1 MLQSTSSVHDDL
13 VSFQP
18 VRHPRRLR
26 LSRPTAAIL
35 TVAAILAS
43 GVAVGRLDTPHP
55 RPAQADQAQPFD
67 HFPR

>member
-1 MLQSTSSVHDDL
+1 MLQSSFHNDL

-18 VRHPRRLR
+18 VRHARRLK

-35 TVAAILAS
+35 TAAAILAS
-43 GVAVGRLDTPHP
+43 GVVVGRLHAPHP
-55 RPAQADQAQPFD
+55 RPAAQADQTQPFD

>member
-1 MLQSTSSVHDDL
+1 MLQSSFHDDL

-18 VRHPRRLR
+18 ARHARRLK

-43 GVAVGRLDTPHP
+43 GVIVGRLDAP
-55 RPAQADQAQPFD
+55 RTQPAAQADQAQPFD